1 MNTDT
6 YYERRTDR
14 ARPDLPDPAVAAPNA
29 SPLAIHGD
37 PSQARTTTGRAA
49 QPWRHSITWV
59 RPSELPTMVG
69 APWIGRGA
77 ELQAEMARRARRAP
91 ATATSRAGRRITR
104 TAIGRPQPPGPAQE
118 GLSL

>member
-1 MNTDT
+1 MNTDA

-14 ARPDLPDPAVAAPNA
+14 TRPELGDPAIAAADA

-49 QPWRHSITWV
+49 QPWPRSITWV

-69 APWIGRGA
+69 APWVGRGA
-77 ELQAEMARRARRAP
+77 ELHAEMARRARRAP
-91 ATATSRAGRRITR
+91 ATATSRVGRRITR
-104 TAIGRPQPPGPAQE
+104 TAIGRTQPPASAQE